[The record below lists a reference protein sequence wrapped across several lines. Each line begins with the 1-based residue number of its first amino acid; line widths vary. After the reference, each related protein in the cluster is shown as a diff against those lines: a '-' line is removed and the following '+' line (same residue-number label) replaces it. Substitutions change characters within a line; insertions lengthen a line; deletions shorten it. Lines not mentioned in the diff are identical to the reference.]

1 MIFRGCL
8 YSVLLAFI
16 AGTAGADDGI
26 SLVLSGG
33 GARGFAHVG
42 VLLALEEE
50 GVCIKSVTGAS
61 MGALVGGL
69 YCCGYTPA
77 RIDSIVRNTDWAR
90 LFSSRSD
97 NRLTMLPLRLSASH
111 DILRLRVR
119 GFQPLLPRSAV
130 STQRVSSLLSSLT
143 APVQVER
150 GLDFDS
156 LPVPLRMV
164 AFDLVSGRRVVLSR
178 GKLSACQLSSM
189 AVPAVFPAVRM
200 GDMLL
205 VDGGV
210 GDNLP
215 VDVARETWG
224 HRILAVDISSDAPE
238 IPENPSLF
246 QVGTLTYSALSSRVN
261 ALYSAKPDFYF
272 RPDLRGARS
281 YEFTSEAADSLIDMG
296 YSQML
301 SYLEQH
307 PEIPRCEGPAPNIPE
322 PPDRELVVGSVSLNG
337 LSKVSPNA
345 VYEWFILEPGDTV
358 TAADL
363 REAAEKLYASDLFER
378 VDFDVH
384 PAGPEGLVELA
395 YSFVEREP
403 SSIGIGMTYCDRLG
417 LDGRITYTHKN
428 FLNGGNHLMAN
439 AGGGERYVFGELRV
453 LDLASGR
460 REWFADYS
468 LTAYQ
473 MKVITYEIDGSTSEP
488 VQTYLYGHAAR
499 GFSTGWW
506 GLSELGISGTAQRYG
521 GGELQGYAALFIE
534 NLNETID
541 DPLSPHSGLRLRTR
555 LSWAPLMTHKH
566 IKLEYDLLGAFP
578 FLRKGTMVTG
588 LWGQLLA
595 GTTWEWQRSRLTAA
609 RTIPGM
615 PLYSMPARQRL
626 AGYAR
631 FRRELNGPFFLS
643 METGASC
650 DWDSPLELDAARW
663 TLGAGISAGLETPM
677 GPASL
682 SWGWSDR
689 FKGRWMVS
697 VGSELTYGP
706 GR

>member
-1 MIFRGCL
+1 MKFRGRL
-8 YSVLLAFI
+8 YSVLLIII
-16 AGTAGADDGI
+16 AGAATADDGI

-50 GVCIKSVTGAS
+50 GVRVSSVTGAS

-77 RIDSIVRNTDWAR
+77 RIDSIVRNTDWGR

-97 NRLTMLPLRLSASH
+97 SRLTMLPLRLSASH

-119 GFQPLLPRSAV
+119 GFQPLLPMSAV
-130 STQRVSSLLSSLT
+130 STQRVASLLSSLT

-164 AFDLVSGRRVVLSR
+164 AFDLVSGRRVVLSS
-178 GKLSACQLSSM
+178 GKLSDCQLSSM

-215 VDVARETWG
+215 VDVARKTWD

-238 IPENPSLF
+238 IPDNPSLF

-272 RPDLRGARS
+272 RPDLHGARS

-296 YSQML
+296 YRQML

-307 PEIPRCEGPAPNIPE
+307 PEIPRCEDPHPNTPE
-322 PPDRELVVGSVSLNG
+322 LPDRELVIGSVSLHG
-337 LSKVSPNA
+337 LSSISPNA
-345 VYEWFILEPGDTV
+345 VYEWFVLETGDTV

-363 REAAEKLYASDLFER
+363 REAAEMLYASDLFER
-378 VDFDVH
+378 VDYDVR
-384 PAGPEGLVELA
+384 PSGPEGLVELA
-395 YSFVEREP
+395 YTFVEREP

-417 LDGRITYTHKN
+417 LDGRITYRHKN

-460 REWFADYS
+460 REWFADFS

-473 MKVITYEIDGSTSEP
+473 MKVITYEVDGTAFEP
-488 VQTYLYGHAAR
+488 VQTSLYGHAAR
-499 GFSTGWW
+499 GFSTEWW
-506 GLSELGISGTAQRYG
+506 GLSELGISGTAHRYG
-521 GGELQGYAALFIE
+521 SGELQGYASLFIE
-534 NLNETID
+534 SLSETID
-541 DPLSPHSGLRLRTR
+541 DPLLPRSGLRLRTR
-555 LSWAPLMTHKH
+555 LSWAPLMTHQH
-566 IKLEYDLLGAFP
+566 ISLEYDLLGAFP

-615 PLYSMPARQRL
+615 PLYSIPARQRL

-650 DWDSPLELDAARW
+650 DWDSPLELDAPRW
-663 TLGAGISAGLETPM
+663 TWGAGISAGLETPM

-689 FKGRWMVS
+689 CKGRWVVS